1 MKIFILANILQ
12 IVVLGFYLAAYA
24 FPSTFMGSVA
34 RWYGMSRILSKAV
47 AHSIATISAVFF
59 LLALSI
65 VKVNVPRFSVI
76 LKLLRIVITFTL
88 LWFPNEVQEHQ
99 LNTACHGFEGKIY
112 LEVAG
117 LDRFGMSWAQFP
129 KSMGG
134 AKWQLFQS
142 PWRVYEF
149 APPGHDSEVTFDIAN
164 GTYIHHSSMTE
175 EARLT
180 GPDEPLSFAKFGL
193 QSQGVW
199 VRSCYHP
206 MVDLRT
212 SLGDV
217 IIKSGGSG
225 NTDLARMEV
234 CAMRTMGMD
243 AVVVAIGRILIALEH
258 EVNRCCVYYDP
269 GQCITLEDY
278 YRLKVN

>member
-1 MKIFILANILQ
+1 MKIFILLNTLA
-12 IVVLGFYLAAYA
+12 IVVLGFFYLVAYA

-34 RWYGMSRILSKAV
+34 RWYGMSRILSKGV

-59 LLALSI
+59 LLVLSI
-65 VKVNVPRFSVI
+65 GKVNVTRFSVI
-76 LKLLRIVITFTL
+76 LKPLRIVITLTL
-88 LWFPNEVQEHQ
+88 LWCPNEFKEHQ
-99 LNTACHGFEGKIY
+99 LNAACHGFDGTIY

-117 LDRFGMSWAQFP
+117 LDIFEMSWAQFP

-142 PWRVYEF
+142 PPRVYEF
-149 APPGHDSEVTFDIAN
+149 APPGHDSEVTFEFAN

-199 VRSCYHP
+199 VRKCYHP
-206 MVDLRT
+206 TVLLRT
-212 SLGDV
+212 SSGDV
-217 IIKSGGSG
+217 IVKSGGNG
-225 NTDLARMEV
+225 NTDIARMEV
-234 CAMRTMGMD
+234 CAMRTMGME
-243 AVVVAIGRILIALEH
+243 AVVVAIGRILIALEQ
-258 EVNRCCVYYDP
+258 EVNRCCLYYNEL
-269 GQCITLEDY
+269 GKCITLEDY
-278 YRLKVN
+278 